1 MRLRDVRIFK
11 HPINSFCYHA
21 VMTTKGLGLGLG
33 LTLELGLMV
42 GLGLMLRI
50 GLGLRLGLG
59 LGLRSA
65 KVEVLLN
72 TINFIY
78 RTPHLESGL
87 IPSPSL
93 LQKHSL
99 TGVTSFEVYVGDI
112 TGRRFEKVKNGHIF
126 ETGRRCESCIY
137 LPRDS
142 NDMRFNALNKMNQI
156 IGGGLYP

>member
-1 MRLRDVRIFK
+1 MVNVKDRVRIK
-11 HPINSFCYHA
+11 VRVRA
-21 VMTTKGLGLGLG
+21 RVK
-33 LTLELGLMV
+33 V
-42 GLGLMLRI
+42 RI
-50 GLGLRLGLG
+50 LYT
-59 LGLRSA
+59 
-65 KVEVLLN
+65 V
-72 TINFIY
+72 TIKYIDIFVIK
-78 RTPHLESGL
+78 ESGL

-99 TGVTSFEVYVGDI
+99 TGVTSFEVYVSDI

-126 ETGRRCESCIY
+126 ETGRRCESYIY